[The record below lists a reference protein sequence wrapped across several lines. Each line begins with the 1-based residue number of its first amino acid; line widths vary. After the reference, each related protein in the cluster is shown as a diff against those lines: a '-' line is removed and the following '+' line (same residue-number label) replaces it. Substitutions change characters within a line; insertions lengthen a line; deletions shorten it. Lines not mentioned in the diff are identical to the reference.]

1 MEITSGI
8 LTKILFEFAALS
20 GLLLIGVFLRAKI
33 KFFQNLFLPA
43 SVIGGFIG
51 LLLGPIVLGNHAI
64 LPFPED
70 WIKDFALYPGKLII
84 PVITAAPLGMLLP
97 NKKSFAKSVGPMFSL
112 LMATVFMQF
121 AVGTF
126 IGGILSKNMNLYP
139 TFGLELLIGFWG
151 GHGSAGVLGSTLKD
165 MKLPYWE
172 VSQGV
177 AVTSATV
184 GIIGGIVIGMMLINW
199 AARKGYTAMLSEP
212 SDIPDRL
219 KVGYEKDITKQG
231 SVGSFTVLPESVD
244 VFAFHLGV
252 ILGAVG
258 LAYIAQHFIKKY
270 SIPIL
275 SSLMVWIIGLFI
287 MLIIWVILNKIK
299 LTWIIDRKVVNRIT
313 SVFMEYAIVAAI
325 ASLPIRAV
333 MSYALPMVILFT
345 IGGILTVMMTV
356 YPLGKKLL
364 PKPWFERGISI
375 YGLCSGVFM
384 TGLLLLRITDP
395 EFKTP
400 VLTNLSLAF
409 ALNALIAWPYFSLA
423 IPMILSKGIFAFA
436 GLSLVLSVIT
446 IFIGYKFKCLYSS
459 EA

>member
-8 LTKILFEFAALS
+8 LTKIILEFAALS
-20 GLLLIGVFLRAKI
+20 ALLLIGVFLRAKI
-33 KFFQNLFLPA
+33 KVFQNLFLPA

-51 LLLGPIVLGNHAI
+51 LLLGPVVLGNHAVI
-64 LPFPED
+64 PFPSD
-70 WIKDFALYPGKLII
+70 WIKEFSLLPGKLII
-84 PVITAAPLGMLLP
+84 PVITAAPLGMILP
-97 NKKSFAKSVGPMFSL
+97 KKKEFVKSVGPMFVIL
-112 LMATVFMQF
+112 TAAVLMQF
-121 AVGTF
+121 AVGAF
-126 IGGILSKNMNLYP
+126 IGGILSKNMKLYP

-165 MKLPYWE
+165 MNLPYWE

-184 GIIGGIVIGMMLINW
+184 GIINGIVIGMMLINW
-199 AARKGYTAMLSEP
+199 AARKKYTTILSEP
-212 SDIPDRL
+212 SDIPHNL
-219 KVGYEKDITKQG
+219 KVGYEKDITKQSSIG
-231 SVGSFTVLPESVD
+231 NFTVLPESVD
-244 VFAFHLGV
+244 VIAFHLAIIFGT
-252 ILGAVG
+252 VG
-258 LAYIAQHFIKKY
+258 LAYIAQHFIKAY
-270 SIPIL
+270 NIPIL

-287 MLIIWVILNKIK
+287 MLIIWLILNKIG
-299 LTWIIDRKVVNRIT
+299 LSWVVDRKVVNRIT

-325 ASLPIRAV
+325 TSLPIRAV
-333 MSYALPMVILFT
+333 ISYALPMAILFVV
-345 IGGILTVMMTV
+345 GSILTIIITV
-356 YPLGKKLL
+356 YPIGAKLL

-409 ALNALIAWPYFSLA
+409 ALNALLTWPYFSLA

-436 GLSLVLSVIT
+436 GLSFALFVVVIL
-446 IFIGYKFKCLYSS
+446 IGYKFKSSYS
-459 EA
+459 A